1 MLPTWRTPRRNRRLT
16 SRQHWKPVTQTSCA
30 MRLALW
36 PRRAAWAILPRHADL
51 NGESL
56 YKARGEIGN
65 PEFSTVMRVMRALGL
80 TLAARPAEPPP
91 MRVRG
96 RSCLAPRLGIQVNG
110 HLSCRI

>member
-1 MLPTWRTPRRNRRLT
+1 MGHVAKT
-16 SRQHWKPVTQTSCA
+16 
-30 MRLALW
+30 
-36 PRRAAWAILPRHADL
+36 ADL
-51 NGESL
+51 NRESL

-96 RSCLAPRLGIQVNG
+96 RSCLAPPSLTT
-110 HLSCRI
+110 S